1 MRIWRE
7 IIPPLVTTYALF
19 AVVIVRAWRRP
30 PTPNQ
35 TTRTPIRE
43 LAITFGGGYLVLL
56 LLVAIF
62 HVGLAREHAA
72 LTSAVVGGAFLM
84 LVSGVVFACFGWLQ
98 ARRGSIRA

>member
-19 AVVIVRAWRRP
+19 ALVIVRAWRRTSAP
-30 PTPNQ
+30 SQ

-43 LAITFGGGYLVLL
+43 LAITLVGGYVVLL

-62 HVGLAREHAA
+62 HVGLAQEHAA
-72 LTSAVVGGAFLM
+72 LASAMVGGAFLM
-84 LVSGVVFACFGWLQ
+84 LVSGLVFACCAWLQ
-98 ARRGSIRA
+98 ARRG